1 MTVKAECDDYAA
13 FILLFFSKFKCTR
26 EHMKGTM
33 GDWYEKSS
41 LWRSARAPFSAQQ
54 LWRCRC
60 SAQRSPPLVKLRFMG
75 KINISLTY
83 HRHFK
88 RRLFIIR
95 WHQRHR
101 RGRRGGSGK
110 GPREDYPPPFFC
122 GKEESG
128 TPNLL
133 LPLFNVVMAF
143 GVFHCPISLQQ

>member
-1 MTVKAECDDYAA
+1 MTVKAGCDDYAA
-13 FILLFFSKFKCTR
+13 FIIHFFKKFKCTR
-26 EHMKGTM
+26 EHMKGKM
-33 GDWYEKSS
+33 GDYEKSS
-41 LWRSARAPFSAQQ
+41 LTLRMRFL
-54 LWRCRC
+54 LWRRRC
-60 SAQRSPPLVKLRFMG
+60 SAQRSPLLVKLRFMG

-110 GPREDYPPPFFC
+110 GPREDSPLPFLC
-122 GKEESG
+122 GKEETG

-133 LPLFNVVMAF
+133 LPLCNVVTAF
-143 GVFHCPISLQQ
+143 GAFHCPISRQQ